1 MKLKFKLS
9 SLGFGGVIMAA
20 AEVEREVTTTISLG
34 VRPVVDGQVNLDTL
48 IQSLDADNQSV
59 VAQVLAAS
67 EPTALL
73 LVLKGAGRG
82 NRFMVN
88 KGGTTI
94 GRAVDSGIFLD
105 DVTVSRKHATISFDQ
120 FFSFTDAGS
129 LNGSYL
135 NNERATTAV
144 LKSGDEIQI
153 GKFHLVFIS
162 NKSDSTN
169 SQSDNN

>member
-1 MKLKFKLS
+1 MS
-9 SLGFGGVIMAA
+9 A
-20 AEVEREVTTTISLG
+20 AEVERELTTTISLG
-34 VRPVVDGQVNLDTL
+34 VRPVIDDHVNLDTL
-48 IQSLDADNQSV
+48 MQSLDNDNQNV
-59 VAQVLAAS
+59 VAQVLAAT

-88 KGGTTI
+88 KAGTTI

-105 DVTVSRKHATISFDQ
+105 DVTVSRKHATIKFDHD
-120 FFSFTDAGS
+120 FTFTDAGS

-162 NKSDSTN
+162 NSGGKSK
-169 SQSDNN
+169 

>member
-1 MKLKFKLS
+1 MT
-9 SLGFGGVIMAA
+9 A

-48 IQSLDADNQSV
+48 IQSLDADNQNV
-59 VAQVLAAS
+59 VAQVLAAT

-88 KGGTTI
+88 KSGSTI
-94 GRAVDSGIFLD
+94 GRATDSGIFLD
-105 DVTVSRKHATISFDQ
+105 DVTVSRKHATITFDKE
-120 FFSFTDAGS
+120 FTFSDSCS

-135 NNERATTAV
+135 NNERASTAT

-162 NKSDSTN
+162 NSSH
-169 SQSDNN
+169 SDNK

>member
-1 MKLKFKLS
+1 
-9 SLGFGGVIMAA
+9 MAA

-34 VRPVVDGQVNLDTL
+34 IRPVVDGQVNLDTL
-48 IQSLDADNQSV
+48 IQTLDADNQSV
-59 VAQVLAAS
+59 VAQVLTAT

-88 KGGTTI
+88 KAGTTI

-105 DVTVSRKHATISFDQ
+105 DVTVSRKHATITFDKE
-120 FFSFTDAGS
+120 FTFTDAGS

-135 NNERATTAV
+135 NNERASVAT

-153 GKFHLVFIS
+153 GKFHLIFIS
-162 NKSDSTN
+162 NKASSNN
-169 SQSDNN
+169 SNSDNK

>member
-1 MKLKFKLS
+1 MS
-9 SLGFGGVIMAA
+9 A
-20 AEVEREVTTTISLG
+20 AEVEREITTTISLG
-34 VRPVVDGQVNLDTL
+34 IRPVVDGQVNLDTL

-82 NRFMVN
+82 NRFMVD
-88 KGGTTI
+88 KTGTTI

-105 DVTVSRKHATISFDQ
+105 DITVSRKHAAISFDQ
-120 FFSFTDAGS
+120 DFTFTDAGS

-144 LKSGDEIQI
+144 LKTGDEIQV

-162 NKSDSTN
+162 NNFKKSNSTN
-169 SQSDNN
+169 SQSDNK

>member
-1 MKLKFKLS
+1 MT
-9 SLGFGGVIMAA
+9 A

-48 IQSLDADNQSV
+48 IQSLDTDNQNV
-59 VAQVLAAS
+59 VSQVLAAT

-82 NRFMVN
+82 NRFMIN
-88 KGGTTI
+88 NSGATI

-105 DVTVSRKHATISFDQ
+105 DVTVSRKHATITCDQ
-120 FFSFTDAGS
+120 DFTFTDLGS

-162 NKSDSTN
+162 NKSN
-169 SQSDNN
+169 HFQSDNK

>member
-1 MKLKFKLS
+1 MKLQFKLS
-9 SLGFGGVIMAA
+9 SLGFGGVIMTA

-48 IQSLDADNQSV
+48 IQSLNADNQKV

-94 GRAVDSGIFLD
+94 GRAIDSGIFLD

-120 FFSFTDAGS
+120 SFSFTDAGS

-135 NNERATTAV
+135 NNERATTAI

-162 NKSDSTN
+162 NKSNSTN
-169 SQSDNN
+169 SQSNNK

>member
-1 MKLKFKLS
+1 MT
-9 SLGFGGVIMAA
+9 A

-59 VAQVLAAS
+59 VSQVLAAT

-82 NRFMVN
+82 NRFMIN
-88 KGGTTI
+88 NSGATI

-105 DVTVSRKHATISFDQ
+105 DVTVSRKHATITCDQ
-120 FFSFTDAGS
+120 DFTFTDLGS

-162 NKSDSTN
+162 NKSTSTN
-169 SQSDNN
+169 SQSDNK

>member
-1 MKLKFKLS
+1 
-9 SLGFGGVIMAA
+9 MAA
-20 AEVEREVTTTISLG
+20 AEVEREVTTTISPG

-59 VAQVLAAS
+59 VAQVLAAT

-88 KGGTTI
+88 KSGSTI
-94 GRAVDSGIFLD
+94 GRATDSGIFLD
-105 DVTVSRKHATISFDQ
+105 DVTVSRKHATITFDQ
-120 FFSFTDAGS
+120 FFTFTDSGS

-135 NNERATTAV
+135 NNERATTSV

-162 NKSDSTN
+162 NKSNASN
-169 SQSDNN
+169 SQSDNK

>member
-1 MKLKFKLS
+1 
-9 SLGFGGVIMAA
+9 MAA
-20 AEVEREVTTTISLG
+20 AEIEREVTTTISLG
-34 VRPVVDGQVNLDTL
+34 IRPVVDGQVNLETL
-48 IQSLDADNQSV
+48 MQSLDADNQNV
-59 VAQVLAAS
+59 VAQVLAAI

-94 GRAVDSGIFLD
+94 GRGADSGIFLD

-120 FFSFTDAGS
+120 GFTFTDSGS

-162 NKSDSTN
+162 NN
-169 SQSDNN
+169 SNSDNK

>member
-1 MKLKFKLS
+1 
-9 SLGFGGVIMAA
+9 MAA
-20 AEVEREVTTTISLG
+20 AEIEREVTTTISLG

-48 IQSLDADNQSV
+48 IQSLDAENQSV
-59 VAQVLAAS
+59 VAQVLAAT

-88 KGGTTI
+88 KSGSTI
-94 GRAVDSGIFLD
+94 GRATDSGIFLD
-105 DVTVSRKHATISFDQ
+105 DVTVSRKHATITFDQ
-120 FFSFTDAGS
+120 FFTFTDSGS

-135 NNERATTAV
+135 NNERATTSV

-162 NKSDSTN
+162 NKSNTSN
-169 SQSDNN
+169 SQSDNK

>member
-162 NKSDSTN
+162 NKSSSTN
-169 SQSDNN
+169 SQSDNK

>member
-1 MKLKFKLS
+1 
-9 SLGFGGVIMAA
+9 MAA

-34 VRPVVDGQVNLDTL
+34 VRPLVDGQVNLDTL

-59 VAQVLAAS
+59 VAQVLAAN

-88 KGGTTI
+88 KSGSTI

-105 DVTVSRKHATISFDQ
+105 DVTVSRKHATITFDQ
-120 FFSFTDAGS
+120 VFTFTDSGS

-135 NNERATTAV
+135 NNERSTTAV

-162 NKSDSTN
+162 NKSNSTN
-169 SQSDNN
+169 SQSDNK

>member
-1 MKLKFKLS
+1 
-9 SLGFGGVIMAA
+9 MAA

-59 VAQVLAAS
+59 VAQVLAAN

-88 KGGTTI
+88 QSGTTI

-105 DVTVSRKHATISFDQ
+105 DVTVSRKHASITFDQ
-120 FFSFTDAGS
+120 EFTFTDLGS

-135 NNERATTAV
+135 NIERASTAT

-162 NKSDSTN
+162 NNGSKN
-169 SQSDNN
+169 K

>member
-1 MKLKFKLS
+1 MTASEL
-9 SLGFGGVIMAA
+9 
-20 AEVEREVTTTISLG
+20 EREVTTTISLG

-59 VAQVLAAS
+59 VAQVLAAT

-88 KGGTTI
+88 KSGSTI
-94 GRAVDSGIFLD
+94 GRATDSGIFLD
-105 DVTVSRKHATISFDQ
+105 DVTVSRKHATITFDQ
-120 FFSFTDAGS
+120 EFTFTDSGS

-135 NNERATTAV
+135 NNERASTAT

-162 NKSDSTN
+162 NSSH
-169 SQSDNN
+169 SDNK

>member
-1 MKLKFKLS
+1 MT
-9 SLGFGGVIMAA
+9 A

-34 VRPVVDGQVNLDTL
+34 IRPVVDGQVNLDTL
-48 IQSLDADNQSV
+48 IQTLDADNQSV
-59 VAQVLAAS
+59 VAQVLAAT

-88 KGGTTI
+88 KAGTTI

-105 DVTVSRKHATISFDQ
+105 DVTVSRKHATITFDKE
-120 FFSFTDAGS
+120 FTFTDAGS

-135 NNERATTAV
+135 NNERSSVAT

-162 NKSDSTN
+162 NKASSNN
-169 SQSDNN
+169 SNSDNK

>member
-1 MKLKFKLS
+1 
-9 SLGFGGVIMAA
+9 MAA

-48 IQSLDADNQSV
+48 IQSLDAENQSV
-59 VAQVLAAS
+59 VAQVLAAT

-88 KGGTTI
+88 KSGSTI
-94 GRAVDSGIFLD
+94 GRATDSGIFLD
-105 DVTVSRKHATISFDQ
+105 DVTVSRKHASITFDQ
-120 FFSFTDAGS
+120 FFTFTDSGS

-135 NNERATTAV
+135 NNERATTSV

-162 NKSDSTN
+162 NKSNASN
-169 SQSDNN
+169 SQSDNK

>member
-1 MKLKFKLS
+1 MT
-9 SLGFGGVIMAA
+9 AD
-20 AEVEREVTTTISLG
+20 EVEREVTTTISLG
-34 VRPVVDGQVNLDTL
+34 VRPLVDGQVNLDTL
-48 IQSLDADNQSV
+48 IQSLDADNQKV

-82 NRFMVN
+82 NRFMVD
-88 KGGTTI
+88 KAGTTI
-94 GRAVDSGIFLD
+94 GRAADSGIFLD
-105 DVTVSRKHATISFDQ
+105 DVTVSRKHATINFDQ
-120 FFSFTDAGS
+120 EFSFTDAGS

-135 NNERATTAV
+135 NNERATTSI

-162 NKSDSTN
+162 NKSSSTN
-169 SQSDNN
+169 SQSDNK

>member
-1 MKLKFKLS
+1 MT
-9 SLGFGGVIMAA
+9 A

-34 VRPVVDGQVNLDTL
+34 VRPVIDGQVNLDTL

-59 VAQVLAAS
+59 VAQVLAAT

-82 NRFMVN
+82 NRFMVD
-88 KGGTTI
+88 KAGTTI

-105 DVTVSRKHATISFDQ
+105 DVTVSRKHATINFDQ
-120 FFSFTDAGS
+120 AFSFTDAGS

-135 NNERATTAV
+135 NNKRATTSV

-162 NKSDSTN
+162 NKSSSTN
-169 SQSDNN
+169 SQSDNK

>member
-1 MKLKFKLS
+1 
-9 SLGFGGVIMAA
+9 MAA

-48 IQSLDADNQSV
+48 MQSLDAENQSV
-59 VAQVLAAS
+59 VAQVLAAT

-88 KGGTTI
+88 KSGSTI
-94 GRAVDSGIFLD
+94 GRASDSGIFLD
-105 DVTVSRKHATISFDQ
+105 DVTVSRKHASITFDQ
-120 FFSFTDAGS
+120 FFTFTDSGS

-135 NNERATTAV
+135 NNERATTSV

-162 NKSDSTN
+162 NKSNASN
-169 SQSDNN
+169 SQSDNK

>member
-1 MKLKFKLS
+1 
-9 SLGFGGVIMAA
+9 MAA

-34 VRPVVDGQVNLDTL
+34 IRPVVDGQVNLDTL
-48 IQSLDADNQSV
+48 IQTLDADNQSV
-59 VAQVLAAS
+59 VAQVLAAT

-88 KGGTTI
+88 KAGTTI

-105 DVTVSRKHATISFDQ
+105 DVTVSRKHATITFEQ
-120 FFSFTDAGS
+120 EFTFTDSGS

-135 NNERATTAV
+135 NNERASVAT

-153 GKFHLVFIS
+153 GKFHLIFIS
-162 NKSDSTN
+162 NKASSNN
-169 SQSDNN
+169 SNSNNK

>member
-1 MKLKFKLS
+1 MT
-9 SLGFGGVIMAA
+9 A

-34 VRPVVDGQVNLDTL
+34 VRPVVDGHQNLESL
-48 IQSLDADNQSV
+48 IANLDADNQAVLS
-59 VAQVLAAS
+59 QVLAAQ

-82 NRFMVN
+82 NRFMVG
-88 KGGTTI
+88 KSGSTI
-94 GRAVDSGIFLD
+94 GRATNSDIFLD
-105 DVTVSRKHATISFDQ
+105 DITVSRKHATISFEQ
-120 FFSFTDAGS
+120 VFNFSDAGS

-135 NNERATTAV
+135 NNERISTSV

-162 NKSDSTN
+162 NQDLTN
-169 SQSDNN
+169 SNHNQQENGGK

>member
-1 MKLKFKLS
+1 
-9 SLGFGGVIMAA
+9 MAA

-162 NKSDSTN
+162 NKSSSTN
-169 SQSDNN
+169 SQSNNN

>member
-1 MKLKFKLS
+1 MT
-9 SLGFGGVIMAA
+9 A

-48 IQSLDADNQSV
+48 FQSLDADNQNV
-59 VAQVLAAS
+59 VSQVLAAT

-82 NRFMVN
+82 NRFMIN
-88 KGGTTI
+88 NSGATI

-105 DVTVSRKHATISFDQ
+105 DVTVSRKHATITCDQ
-120 FFSFTDAGS
+120 DFTFTDLGS

-162 NKSDSTN
+162 NKSNHSK
-169 SQSDNN
+169 SDNK

>member
-1 MKLKFKLS
+1 MT
-9 SLGFGGVIMAA
+9 A

-48 IQSLDADNQSV
+48 IQSLDADNQKV

-82 NRFMVN
+82 NRFMVD
-88 KGGTTI
+88 KSGTTI

-105 DVTVSRKHATISFDQ
+105 DVTVSRRHATITFDQ
-120 FFSFTDAGS
+120 EFTFTDSGS

-135 NNERATTAV
+135 NNERASTAT

-162 NKSDSTN
+162 NHSH
-169 SQSDNN
+169 SDNK

>member
-1 MKLKFKLS
+1 MT
-9 SLGFGGVIMAA
+9 A

-48 IQSLDADNQSV
+48 IQSLDADNQNV
-59 VAQVLAAS
+59 VAQVLSAT

-73 LVLKGAGRG
+73 LVLRGAGRG
-82 NRFMVN
+82 NRFMVD

-105 DVTVSRKHATISFDQ
+105 DITVSRKHATITFEQ
-120 FFSFTDAGS
+120 EFNFTDAGS

-162 NKSDSTN
+162 NKSSSTN
-169 SQSDNN
+169 SQSDNK

>member
-1 MKLKFKLS
+1 
-9 SLGFGGVIMAA
+9 MAA

-48 IQSLDADNQSV
+48 IQSLDAENQSV
-59 VAQVLAAS
+59 VAQVLAAT

-88 KGGTTI
+88 KSGSTI
-94 GRAVDSGIFLD
+94 GRASDSGIFLD
-105 DVTVSRKHATISFDQ
+105 DVTVSRKHASITFDQ
-120 FFSFTDAGS
+120 FFTFTDSGS

-135 NNERATTAV
+135 NNERATTSV

-162 NKSDSTN
+162 NKSNASN
-169 SQSDNN
+169 SQSDNK

>member
-1 MKLKFKLS
+1 
-9 SLGFGGVIMAA
+9 MAA
-20 AEVEREVTTTISLG
+20 AEVERELTTTISLG

-48 IQSLDADNQSV
+48 IQSLDADNQGV

-82 NRFMVN
+82 NRFMVDQT
-88 KGGTTI
+88 GTTI

-105 DVTVSRKHATISFDQ
+105 DVTVSRKHATINFDQ
-120 FFSFTDAGS
+120 EFTFTDAGS

-135 NNERATTAV
+135 NNERATTSV

-162 NKSDSTN
+162 NKSKSSN
-169 SQSDNN
+169 SQSDNK

>member
-1 MKLKFKLS
+1 MT
-9 SLGFGGVIMAA
+9 A

-48 IQSLDADNQSV
+48 IQSLDADNQKV

-82 NRFMVN
+82 NRFMVDQA
-88 KGGTTI
+88 GTTI

-105 DVTVSRKHATISFDQ
+105 DITVSRKHATINFDQ
-120 FFSFTDAGS
+120 GFTFTDAGS

-135 NNERATTAV
+135 NNERVTTSV

-162 NKSDSTN
+162 NKSSSTN
-169 SQSDNN
+169 SQSDNK

>member
-1 MKLKFKLS
+1 
-9 SLGFGGVIMAA
+9 MAA

-34 VRPVVDGQVNLDTL
+34 IRPVVDGQVNLDTL
-48 IQSLDADNQSV
+48 IQTLDADNQSF
-59 VAQVLAAS
+59 VAQVLAAT

-88 KGGTTI
+88 KAGTTI

-105 DVTVSRKHATISFDQ
+105 DVTVSRKHATITFDQ
-120 FFSFTDAGS
+120 EFTFTDSGS

-135 NNERATTAV
+135 NNERASVAT

-153 GKFHLVFIS
+153 GKFHLIFIS
-162 NKSDSTN
+162 NKASSNN
-169 SQSDNN
+169 SNSDNK

>member
-1 MKLKFKLS
+1 MT
-9 SLGFGGVIMAA
+9 A

-59 VAQVLAAS
+59 VAQVLAAT

-88 KGGTTI
+88 KSGSTI
-94 GRAVDSGIFLD
+94 GRATDSGIFLD
-105 DVTVSRKHATISFDQ
+105 DVTVSRKHATITFDQ
-120 FFSFTDAGS
+120 FFTFTDSGS

-135 NNERATTAV
+135 NNERATTSV

-162 NKSDSTN
+162 NKSNASN
-169 SQSDNN
+169 SQSDNK

>member
-1 MKLKFKLS
+1 MKLKLKLS
-9 SLGFGGVIMAA
+9 SLGFGGVIMTA

-48 IQSLDADNQSV
+48 IQSLNADNQKV

-105 DVTVSRKHATISFDQ
+105 DVTVSRKHATISFSQ

-162 NKSDSTN
+162 NKSNSTN

>member
-1 MKLKFKLS
+1 MT
-9 SLGFGGVIMAA
+9 A

-34 VRPVVDGQVNLDTL
+34 VRPLVDGQVNLDTL
-48 IQSLDADNQSV
+48 IQSLNAENQKV

-82 NRFMVN
+82 NRFMVD
-88 KGGTTI
+88 KAGTTI
-94 GRAVDSGIFLD
+94 GRATDSGIFLD

-120 FFSFTDAGS
+120 EFSFTDAGS

-135 NNERATTAV
+135 NNERATTSV

-162 NKSDSTN
+162 NKSSSTN
-169 SQSDNN
+169 SQSDNK

>member
-1 MKLKFKLS
+1 MT
-9 SLGFGGVIMAA
+9 A

-48 IQSLDADNQSV
+48 IQSLDAENQSV
-59 VAQVLAAS
+59 VAQVMAAT

-88 KGGTTI
+88 KAGSTI
-94 GRAVDSGIFLD
+94 GRATDSGIFLD
-105 DVTVSRKHATISFDQ
+105 DVTVSRKHASINFDQ
-120 FFSFTDAGS
+120 DFTFTDAGS

-135 NNERATTAV
+135 NNERATTAL

-162 NKSDSTN
+162 NTSKNASSNN
-169 SQSDNN
+169 SQSDNK

>member
-1 MKLKFKLS
+1 MT
-9 SLGFGGVIMAA
+9 A

-34 VRPVVDGQVNLDTL
+34 VRPVVGGQVNLDTL
-48 IQSLDADNQSV
+48 IQSLDADNQKV

-82 NRFMVN
+82 NRFMVD
-88 KGGTTI
+88 KAGTTI

-105 DVTVSRKHATISFDQ
+105 DITVSRKHASITFDQ
-120 FFSFTDAGS
+120 FFTFTDSGS

-135 NNERATTAV
+135 NNERATTSV

-162 NKSDSTN
+162 NKSNASN
-169 SQSDNN
+169 SQSDNK

>member
-1 MKLKFKLS
+1 MT
-9 SLGFGGVIMAA
+9 A

-48 IQSLDADNQSV
+48 IQSLDADNQKV

-82 NRFMVN
+82 NRFMVD
-88 KGGTTI
+88 KAGTTI
-94 GRAVDSGIFLD
+94 GRAADSGIFLD
-105 DVTVSRKHATISFDQ
+105 DVTVSRKHATITFQQD
-120 FFSFTDAGS
+120 FTFTDSGS

-135 NNERATTAV
+135 NNERATTSI

-162 NKSDSTN
+162 NKSSSTN
-169 SQSDNN
+169 SQSDNK

>member
-1 MKLKFKLS
+1 
-9 SLGFGGVIMAA
+9 MAA

-34 VRPVVDGQVNLDTL
+34 IRPVVDGQVNLDTL
-48 IQSLDADNQSV
+48 IQTLDADNQSV
-59 VAQVLAAS
+59 VAQVLAAT

-88 KGGTTI
+88 KAGTTI

-105 DVTVSRKHATISFDQ
+105 DVTVSRKHATITFDQ
-120 FFSFTDAGS
+120 EFTFTDSGS

-135 NNERATTAV
+135 NNGRASVAT

-153 GKFHLVFIS
+153 GKFHLIFIS
-162 NKSDSTN
+162 NKASSNN
-169 SQSDNN
+169 SNSDNK

>member
-1 MKLKFKLS
+1 
-9 SLGFGGVIMAA
+9 MAA

-59 VAQVLAAS
+59 VAQVLAAT

-88 KGGTTI
+88 KSGSTI
-94 GRAVDSGIFLD
+94 GRASDSGIFLD
-105 DVTVSRKHATISFDQ
+105 DVTVSRKHASITFDQ
-120 FFSFTDAGS
+120 FFTFTDSGS

-135 NNERATTAV
+135 NNERATTSV

-162 NKSDSTN
+162 NKSNASN
-169 SQSDNN
+169 SQSDNK

>member
-1 MKLKFKLS
+1 
-9 SLGFGGVIMAA
+9 MAA

-59 VAQVLAAS
+59 VAQVLAAT

-82 NRFMVN
+82 NRFMVD
-88 KGGTTI
+88 KSGSTI
-94 GRAVDSGIFLD
+94 GRATDSGIFLD

-120 FFSFTDAGS
+120 DFSFTDSGS

-135 NNERATTAV
+135 NNERATTSV

-162 NKSDSTN
+162 NKSNASN
-169 SQSDNN
+169 SQSDNK

>member
-1 MKLKFKLS
+1 MT
-9 SLGFGGVIMAA
+9 A

-59 VAQVLAAS
+59 VSQVLAAT

-82 NRFMVN
+82 NRFMIN
-88 KGGTTI
+88 NSGATI

-105 DVTVSRKHATISFDQ
+105 DVTVSRKHATITCDQ
-120 FFSFTDAGS
+120 DFSFADLGS

-135 NNERATTAV
+135 NNQRATTAV

-162 NKSDSTN
+162 NKSNS
-169 SQSDNN
+169 SQSDNK

>member
-1 MKLKFKLS
+1 
-9 SLGFGGVIMAA
+9 MAA

-48 IQSLDADNQSV
+48 IQSLDADNQKV

-88 KGGTTI
+88 KSGSTI
-94 GRAVDSGIFLD
+94 GRATDSGIFLD
-105 DVTVSRKHATISFDQ
+105 DVTVSRKHATITFDQ
-120 FFSFTDAGS
+120 NFTFTDSGS

-135 NNERATTAV
+135 NNERATTTV

-162 NKSDSTN
+162 NKSNASN
-169 SQSDNN
+169 SQSDNK